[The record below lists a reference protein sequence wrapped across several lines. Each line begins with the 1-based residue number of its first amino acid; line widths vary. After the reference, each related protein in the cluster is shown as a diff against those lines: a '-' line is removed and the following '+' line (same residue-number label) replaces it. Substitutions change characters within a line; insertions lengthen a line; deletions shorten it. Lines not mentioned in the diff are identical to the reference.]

1 MKLVYGAMVDA
12 NPTDKVI
19 QLKSLETH
27 YQMLQMV
34 KQIVF
39 IPFEATKPLA
49 EGLGAMT
56 EMLKDGKSRNT
67 NNENTN
73 K

>member
-1 MKLVYGAMVDA
+1 MVDA

-19 QLKSLETH
+19 QLKSLET
-27 YQMLQMV
+27 LSNV
-34 KQIVF
+34 ANGEANKVF

-49 EGLGAMT
+49 GLGAMT
-56 EMLKDGKSRNT
+56 EMLKDSKSNT